1 MERLATGYSRAA
13 QAVTPAFSASLAAGT
28 LTCVIGPN
36 GAGKSTLLR
45 TMAGLEKPLAGSVAV
60 MGRDVAAMSRRELA
74 RRVGVV
80 LTLRQPAAMQ
90 MTVEELVSLGRTPHT
105 GFLGRLS
112 AADRQIIDEA
122 IRTSGLENL
131 RSRRLST
138 LSDGERQKAMT
149 AKALA
154 QQTPII
160 LLDEPTA
167 FLDFPSRVEA
177 FRTMRALAHS
187 AGKTVVAA
195 THDLDAA
202 LHAAD
207 NLWLMRRGEAPLCGS
222 PGELA
227 EAGSLDF
234 LFDGRAA
241 RFDRRTLNYT
251 IIPD

>member
-1 MERLATGYSRAA
+1 MERLATGYARAA
-13 QAVTPAFSASLAAGT
+13 QIVTPAFSASLAAGT
-28 LTCVIGPN
+28 LTCVIGSN

-45 TMAGLEKPLAGSVAV
+45 TMAGLEKPIAGSVVV
-60 MGRDVAAMSRRELA
+60 MGRDISAMSRRELA

-80 LTLRQPAAMQ
+80 LTQRQPSALQ
-90 MTVEELVSLGRTPHT
+90 MTVEELVSLGRTPYT

-122 IRTSGLENL
+122 IRTSGLVAL
-131 RSRRLST
+131 RSRRLAT

-149 AKALA
+149 ARALA
-154 QQTPII
+154 QQTPIL

-167 FLDFPSRVEA
+167 FLDFPSRVET
-177 FRTMRALAHS
+177 FRTMRAMAHS
-187 AGKTVVAA
+187 TGKTVVAA

-207 NLWLMRRGEAPLCGS
+207 NLWVVRRGEAPLCGS
-222 PGELA
+222 PSQLA

-241 RFDRRTLNYT
+241 RFDRHTLNYT